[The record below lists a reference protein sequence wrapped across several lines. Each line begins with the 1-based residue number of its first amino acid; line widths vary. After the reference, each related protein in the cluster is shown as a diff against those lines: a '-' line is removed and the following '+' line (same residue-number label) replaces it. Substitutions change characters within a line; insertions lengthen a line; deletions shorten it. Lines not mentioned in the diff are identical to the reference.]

1 MPAMIPPPAYLAT
14 GIGAL
19 PHTDPMAA
27 WRLASSLFPEFPF
40 VPTLP
45 RRGLLERIVFN
56 DSAHLPGRIL
66 VGERMFVDTAKDH
79 STEIEQIYRDYL
91 EGNAAPYESSPEYA
105 SAFHAMREDP
115 PIHPRVLKCQV
126 TGPVTFGMQVTD
138 CNKRPIFYDPE
149 YADILGKILGL
160 QARWLEKEIHRII
173 PAASSLVV
181 FNEPYLTSL
190 GSSVVPLDQ
199 DAVAGALTDAAS
211 LLEGGFGI
219 HCCANTDWAFI
230 LSLDPSV
237 LSFDAY
243 LLAREFLLYGE
254 AIAAYLEKGGVIA
267 WGIVPVDYAIFRQES
282 IESLCLRIRDIR
294 THLAEYVDTGVIDTQ
309 SLITP
314 TCGIQSGDERMAEEI
329 LTATASLGVRCR
341 EEFL

>member
-1 MPAMIPPPAYLAT
+1 
-14 GIGAL
+14 
-19 PHTDPMAA
+19 
-27 WRLASSLFPEFPF
+27 
-40 VPTLP
+40 
-45 RRGLLERIVFN
+45 LE
-56 DSAHLPGRIL
+56 
-66 VGERMFVDTAKDH
+66 
-79 STEIEQIYRDYL
+79 
-91 EGNAAPYESSPEYA
+91 
-105 SAFHAMREDP
+105 
-115 PIHPRVLKCQV
+115 
-126 TGPVTFGMQVTD
+126 
-138 CNKRPIFYDPE
+138 
-149 YADILGKILGL
+149 
-160 QARWLEKEIHRII
+160 
-173 PAASSLVV
+173 
-181 FNEPYLTSL
+181 
-190 GSSVVPLDQ
+190 
-199 DAVAGALTDAAS
+199 
-211 LLEGGFGI
+211 
-219 HCCANTDWAFI
+219 
-230 LSLDPSV
+230 PSV